1 MKLILSRVGETAA
14 TGRDDRPFALRTESG
29 ELLPCQQS
37 TVMTSKPDGP
47 VLLTVVFEVNG
58 RDVIVHGDAG

>member
-1 MKLILSRVGETAA
+1 MKLILSRVGEVSA
-14 TGRDDRPFALRTESG
+14 TGVDARPFALCTEAG
-29 ELLPCQQS
+29 EVLPCQQS

-58 RDVIVHGDAG
+58 RDVIVRGDDA